1 MNLIGFED
9 RLELFGLLAGA
20 FLVIAGLGMLVNQPW
35 ATAIDT
41 TTAIVQVVGIVATV
55 AVGVVLVLVTRSA
68 GVGDVLPT
76 N

>member
-55 AVGVVLVLVTRSA
+55 AVGVVLVLVTRSEEA
-68 GVGDVLPT
+68 GDVLPT

>member
-1 MNLIGFED
+1 MNLTGFED
-9 RLELFGLLAGA
+9 RLELLGLLAGA

-55 AVGVVLVLVTRSA
+55 AVGVVIVLVTRNEE
-68 GVGDVLPT
+68 VGDLLPT